1 MRRAA
6 AAKADAGALP
16 GWDLSDLYPGP
27 RSDEVRRDLEQAAA
41 AAEALHEEFAG
52 RVGDLDGE
60 ILADLIA
67 RYEAIKETLERLT
80 SYAYLVYCTA
90 MDDAE
95 TAQFF
100 QTVREE
106 TTATESRL
114 LFLTLELNRIEED
127 ALADKLKAP
136 ALARYAPWVRDVRA
150 FRPFQ
155 LSDEVERLLL
165 EKQVAGRAAW
175 MRLFDETMA
184 ALRFSVRGEALG
196 SAEALN
202 LLSDKDR
209 EVRKEAAQALGTVL
223 GENVRTFALITNTLA
238 KDKEIEDQ
246 WRGFERPI
254 SARNLGNRVEDEVV
268 DALIAAVEAAAPRLA
283 HRYYALKARWMG
295 VDRLDYWDRNA
306 PLPEDDD
313 RTVGWDEA
321 ISTVLAA
328 YRAFSPELA
337 GIGRRFFD
345 NDWIDVP
352 VRNGKSPGAFAHP
365 TVPGAHPYLLLNY
378 QGKARDVMIL
388 AHELGHGVHQVLAG
402 GQGLLLAETPL
413 TLAETASVFGE
424 QLTFRALLD
433 GESEP
438 ERRRVM
444 LAGKVEDM
452 LNTVVRQVAFCAFER
467 RVHEERR
474 AGELTPERLSEH
486 WLAVQSESLGPALR
500 FHDEYRFYWA
510 YIPHFIHA
518 PFYVYAYAFG
528 ECLVNALYAVYRA
541 EPAGFEQKYLDM
553 LRAGGSLRHRELL
566 APFGLDASDPAFWSR
581 GLDVIAGFVDEPG
594 GGALAR
600 KLNPFGEP
608 DREPGAALDGGAE
621 RLVAGRPL
629 RPVGEAGLAVP
640 GLVGA
645 ELLKRLAQVGLVL
658 AEFLGLRRV
667 MLLDHFLDRDG
678 ARHRRPLAEQRA
690 RRTQR
695 IACDVPDRGEC
706 GRPHPALDQQ
716 RVEGIQMRLL
726 RLGHF
731 ADRGRGAAAAEHRE
745 LAVVDPLGAV
755 LAGVIHAD
763 HAGDRLLWRGVAG
776 EPVLARDRGPRL
788 FALLFV
794 VHVRALHD
802 RATP

>member
-114 LFLTLELNRIEED
+114 LFLTLELNRIEDD

-184 ALRFSVRGEALG
+184 ALRFPVRGEALG

-209 EVRKEAAQALGTVL
+209 EVRREAAQALGTVL

-402 GQGLLLAETPL
+402 GQGLLMAETPL

-581 GLDVIAGFVDEPG
+581 GLDVIAGFVDE
-594 GGALAR
+594 L
-600 KLNPFGEP
+600 E
-608 DREPGAALDGGAE
+608 AAL
-621 RLVAGRPL
+621 
-629 RPVGEAGLAVP
+629 
-640 GLVGA
+640 
-645 ELLKRLAQVGLVL
+645 
-658 AEFLGLRRV
+658 
-667 MLLDHFLDRDG
+667 
-678 ARHRRPLAEQRA
+678 
-690 RRTQR
+690 
-695 IACDVPDRGEC
+695 
-706 GRPHPALDQQ
+706 
-716 RVEGIQMRLL
+716 
-726 RLGHF
+726 
-731 ADRGRGAAAAEHRE
+731 
-745 LAVVDPLGAV
+745 
-755 LAGVIHAD
+755 
-763 HAGDRLLWRGVAG
+763 
-776 EPVLARDRGPRL
+776 
-788 FALLFV
+788 
-794 VHVRALHD
+794 
-802 RATP
+802 